1 VDIGRAGMIEL
12 TGEPPVCGI
21 VGLLLRDQA
30 METDLGRHFTAM
42 LEAMTS
48 RGPDSAGMA
57 LYDRDVPEGSLRWSL
72 RAPGDDMDWA
82 AVAAAV
88 ESASGCATGLD
99 VRGNVA
105 FLVSAAP
112 QRQVHQVLV
121 AAAAEEQVTV
131 VGVGSAMRLIK
142 DVGTP
147 REICDHY
154 QVGATSGYLAVGHTR
169 MATESAVTTAH
180 SHPFSPAPDLALVHN
195 GSFSNHASIRRRLS
209 DLGIECTTDNDT
221 EVAARYIGWRMAGG
235 DDLEEAMRHVLKE
248 FDGFFT
254 LVVTSARQFSV
265 VRDAFACKPLV
276 VAEAPG
282 YVAVASEYHALADL
296 PGIEDARVFE
306 PQPEEIHTW
315 TV

>member
-1 VDIGRAGMIEL
+1 M
-12 TGEPPVCGI
+12 CGI
-21 VGLLLRDQA
+21 VGLLLRDPA
-30 METDLGRHFTAM
+30 MEADLGRHFTAM

-57 LYDRDVPEGSLRWSL
+57 LYDRGVPAGSRRWSL
-72 RAPGDDMDWA
+72 RATSDDTDWA

-88 ESASGCATGLD
+88 QSSSGSSAD
-99 VRGNVA
+99 VDARGDVA

-112 QRQVHQVLV
+112 ERAVLQGL
-121 AAAAEEQVTV
+121 AAAVEEQITV
-131 VGVGSAMRLIK
+131 VGVGEAMTLIK

-147 REICDHY
+147 REICDRY
-154 QVGATSGYLAVGHTR
+154 RVQEMSGYMAVGHTR
-169 MATESAVTTAH
+169 MATESAVTTQH

-195 GSFSNHASIRRRLS
+195 GSFSNHATIRRRLK

-221 EVAARYIGWRMAGG
+221 EVGARFIGWRLSLG

-254 LVVTSARQFSV
+254 LVVTSRNQFSV

-276 VAEAPG
+276 VAEMPG

-296 PGIEDARVFE
+296 PGIQDARVFE
-306 PQPEEIHTW
+306 PQPEEISTW

>member
-1 VDIGRAGMIEL
+1 M
-12 TGEPPVCGI
+12 CGI
-21 VGLLLRDQA
+21 VGLLIRDPA
-30 METDLGRHFTAM
+30 AEADLGRHFQAM

-57 LYDRDVPEGSLRWSL
+57 LYDHDVPAHCQRWSFHTTGEH
-72 RAPGDDMDWA
+72 ADWD
-82 AVAAAV
+82 AVAAAIEASSGSSV
-88 ESASGCATGLD
+88 ELD
-99 VRGNVA
+99 ARGDIA
-105 FLVSAAP
+105 FVVTAAP
-112 QRQVHQVLV
+112 ERTVHQAL
-121 AAAAEEQVTV
+121 ATATEEHVTV

-147 REICDHY
+147 RQICDRY
-154 QVGATSGYLAVGHTR
+154 RVAEMRGYMAVGHTR
-169 MATESAVTTAH
+169 MATESAVTTQH

-209 DLGIECTTDNDT
+209 DLGITCVTDNDT
-221 EVAARYIGWRMAGG
+221 EVAAQYIGWRLASG

-254 LVVTSARQFSV
+254 LVVTSRNQFSV

-276 VAEAPG
+276 VAETAG
-282 YVAVASEYHALADL
+282 YVAVASEYQALADL
-296 PGIEDARVFE
+296 PGIADARVFE

>member
-1 VDIGRAGMIEL
+1 M
-12 TGEPPVCGI
+12 CGI
-21 VGLLLRDQA
+21 VGLLLRDPA
-30 METDLGRHFTAM
+30 MEADLGRHFTAM

-57 LYDRDVPEGSLRWSL
+57 LYDRGVPAGSRRWSL
-72 RAPGDDMDWA
+72 RATSDDTDWA

-88 ESASGCATGLD
+88 QSSSGSRAD
-99 VRGNVA
+99 VDARGDVA

-112 QRQVHQVLV
+112 ERAVLQGL
-121 AAAAEEQVTV
+121 AAAVEEQITV
-131 VGVGSAMRLIK
+131 VGVGEAMTLIK

-147 REICDHY
+147 REICDRY
-154 QVGATSGYLAVGHTR
+154 RVQEMSGYMAVGHTR
-169 MATESAVTTAH
+169 MATESAVTTQH

-195 GSFSNHASIRRRLS
+195 GSFSNHATIRRRLK

-221 EVAARYIGWRMAGG
+221 EVGARFIGWRLSLG

-254 LVVTSARQFSV
+254 LVVTSRNQFSV

-276 VAEAPG
+276 VAEMPG
-282 YVAVASEYHALADL
+282 YVAVARDRKS
-296 PGIEDARVFE
+296 V
-306 PQPEEIHTW
+306 
-315 TV
+315 V

>member
-1 VDIGRAGMIEL
+1 M
-12 TGEPPVCGI
+12 
-21 VGLLLRDQA
+21 
-30 METDLGRHFTAM
+30 MEADLGRHFTAM
-42 LEAMTS
+42 LDAMTS

-57 LYDRDVPEGSLRWSL
+57 LYDRDVPAGSLRWSL
-72 RAPGDDMDWA
+72 RAPGDDTDWA

-88 ESASGCATGLD
+88 ESASGSTTELD
-99 VRGNVA
+99 ARGNVA
-105 FLVSAAP
+105 FLVSTASERA
-112 QRQVHQVLV
+112 VHQALGT
-121 AAAAEEQVTV
+121 AAEERVTV

-147 REICDHY
+147 REICDRY
-154 QVGATSGYLAVGHTR
+154 RVGDISGYMAVGHTR
-169 MATESAVTTAH
+169 MATESAVTTQH

-195 GSFSNHASIRRRLS
+195 GSFSNHATIRRRLA
-209 DLGIECTTDNDT
+209 DAGIECTTDNDT

-254 LVVTSARQFSV
+254 LVVTSRNQLSV

-296 PGIEDARVFE
+296 PGIDGARVFE

>member
-1 VDIGRAGMIEL
+1 M
-12 TGEPPVCGI
+12 CGI
-21 VGLLLRDQA
+21 VGLLLRDPNA
-30 METDLGRHFTAM
+30 EHALGRHFTAM
-42 LEAMTS
+42 LEAMTA

-57 LYDRDVPEGSLRWSL
+57 LYDRKVAQGSVRWSL
-72 RAPGDDMDWA
+72 RAPDDHVDWP

-88 ESASGCATGLD
+88 ESASGSRVELD

-105 FLVSAAP
+105 FVVTAAP
-112 QRQVHQVLV
+112 ERVVRAV
-121 AAAAEEQVTV
+121 IDAAAEEQVSV
-131 VGVGSAMRLIK
+131 VGVGTAMYLIK

-147 REICDHY
+147 REICDRY
-154 QVGATSGYLAVGHTR
+154 GVTDMAGYMAVGHTR
-169 MATESAVTTAH
+169 MATESAVTTGH

-209 DLGIECTTDNDT
+209 DSGVECETDNDT
-221 EVAARYIGWRMAGG
+221 EVAAQYIGWRLRAG

-254 LVVTSARQFSV
+254 LVVTSGNQFSV

-276 VAEAPG
+276 VAETPA

-296 PGIEDARVFE
+296 PGIQGARVFE

-315 TV
+315 SV

>member
-1 VDIGRAGMIEL
+1 M
-12 TGEPPVCGI
+12 CGI
-21 VGLLLRDQA
+21 VGLLLRDPA
-30 METDLGRHFTAM
+30 MEADLGRHFTAM

-57 LYDRDVPEGSLRWSL
+57 LYDRGVPAGSRRWSL
-72 RAPGDDMDWA
+72 RATSDDTDWA

-88 ESASGCATGLD
+88 QSSSGSRAD
-99 VRGNVA
+99 VDARGDVA

-112 QRQVHQVLV
+112 ERAVLQGL
-121 AAAAEEQVTV
+121 AAAVEEQITV
-131 VGVGSAMRLIK
+131 VGVGEAMTLIK

-147 REICDHY
+147 REICDRY
-154 QVGATSGYLAVGHTR
+154 RVQEMSGYMAVGHTR
-169 MATESAVTTAH
+169 MATESAVTTQH

-195 GSFSNHASIRRRLS
+195 GSFSNHATIRRRLK

-221 EVAARYIGWRMAGG
+221 EVGARFIGWRLSLG

-254 LVVTSARQFSV
+254 LVVTSRNQFSV

-276 VAEAPG
+276 VAEMPG

-296 PGIEDARVFE
+296 PGIQDARVFE
-306 PQPEEIHTW
+306 PQPEEISTW